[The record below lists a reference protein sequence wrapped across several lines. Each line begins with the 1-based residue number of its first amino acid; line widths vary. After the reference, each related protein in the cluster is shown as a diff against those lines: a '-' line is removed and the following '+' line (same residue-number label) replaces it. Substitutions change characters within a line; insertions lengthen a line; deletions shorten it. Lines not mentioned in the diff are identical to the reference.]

1 MLKHGV
7 HEGLRRDTWGK
18 LATRLPLKKGVE
30 MSTKSKLLAM
40 TENLQLP
47 NDSPTEAETGKTTS
61 ATPTEG
67 QDTGSALRQ
76 QTRFPPVAGGTAPRT
91 GPGQML
97 QFRGQML
104 AIEGELGNLRDR
116 LKEHEGS
123 TPTRKLDPMTVVP
136 SRWANRHP
144 DSYNTA
150 EFARLKQ
157 DIELAGGN
165 VQPISVRVLVD
176 EPGRYEIVFGH
187 RRHRACSELGIPVLA
202 TIDSNAV
209 SDHDLFSAMD
219 RENRERADLSPFEQG
234 TMYRRALDEKLYSSN
249 RRLAEALGVSH
260 TWVANVLL
268 VADLPAPIIE
278 CFRSPLEIQHR
289 HAKSIA
295 SALEVDRKGVL
306 RRAAKLVLQER
317 PKAAGAVVTALV
329 GESKD
334 ASELVRQ
341 ALEVDGKPVGHW
353 SRDGAGRLTIQIE
366 SAYLNDDRQFAV
378 LSSVAKALMT

>member
-1 MLKHGV
+1 
-7 HEGLRRDTWGK
+7 
-18 LATRLPLKKGVE
+18 

-47 NDSPTEAETGKTTS
+47 SEIPPTAQTVDAVPNGAVAKTAGSPQNTK
-61 ATPTEG
+61 
-67 QDTGSALRQ
+67 
-76 QTRFPPVAGGTAPRT
+76 FPPVTPGPVART

-104 AIEGELGNLRDR
+104 AVEGELGKLRDQ

-123 TPTRKLDPMTVVP
+123 TPTKKLDPQSVLQ

-144 DSYNTA
+144 DSFNTA

-165 VQPISVRVLVD
+165 VQPISVRALSD
-176 EPGRYEIVFGH
+176 QLGKYEIVFGH

-202 TIDSNAV
+202 TVDTSAV

-234 TMYRRALDEKLYSSN
+234 TMYRRALDEKLYPSN

-268 VADLPAPIIE
+268 VADLPAPVVE
-278 CFRSPLEIQHR
+278 CFRSPLDIQHR
-289 HAKSIA
+289 HAKAIA
-295 SALEVDRKGVL
+295 TALEADRKAVL
-306 RRAAKLVLQER
+306 RRAEKLRALER
-317 PKAAGAVVTALV
+317 PRTATSVVSALV
-329 GESKD
+329 GTSTETAEPIHQPLEVGGKQVGRWSKD
-334 ASELVRQ
+334 R
-341 ALEVDGKPVGHW
+341 
-353 SRDGAGRLTIQIE
+353 AGRLNIQID
-366 SAYLNDDRQFAV
+366 SAHLDEDGHLVV
-378 LSSVAKALMT
+378 LKSIEAALKR

>member
-1 MLKHGV
+1 
-7 HEGLRRDTWGK
+7 
-18 LATRLPLKKGVE
+18 

-40 TENLQLP
+40 TENLQVP
-47 NDSPTEAETGKTTS
+47 EDSPAAAGAAVTTP
-61 ATPTEG
+61 APTPTEG
-67 QDTGSALRQ
+67 QTAGNAQ
-76 QTRFPPVAGGTAPRT
+76 QPQLKFPPVPTGAAPRT

-104 AIEGELGNLRDR
+104 AVEGELGKLRDR

-123 TPTRKLDPMTVVP
+123 TPTRKLDPQAVVP

-144 DSYNTA
+144 DSFSTA

-165 VQPISVRVLVD
+165 VQPISVRVLID
-176 EPGRYEIVFGH
+176 QPGRYEIVFGH

-202 TIDSNAV
+202 TIDTSAV
-209 SDHDLFSAMD
+209 SDHELFSAMD
-219 RENRERADLSPFEQG
+219 RENRERADLSPYEQG
-234 TMYRRALDEKLYSSN
+234 TMYRRALDEKLYPSN

-268 VADLPAPIIE
+268 VADLPAPVVE

-295 SALEVDRKGVL
+295 SALESDRKGVL
-306 RRAAKLVLQER
+306 RRAEKLRAQER
-317 PKAAGAVVTALV
+317 PKAAAAVVAALV
-329 GESKD
+329 G
-334 ASELVRQ
+334 ASNEAVEPANQ
-341 ALEVDGKPVGHW
+341 PLEVDGKQVGRW
-353 SRDGAGRLTIQIE
+353 SRDGAGRLTVQIE
-366 SAYLNDDRQFAV
+366 AAHLNDDRHLAV
-378 LSSVAKALMT
+378 LRSIAAALKG

>member
-1 MLKHGV
+1 
-7 HEGLRRDTWGK
+7 
-18 LATRLPLKKGVE
+18 

-47 NDSPTEAETGKTTS
+47 EDSPAAAEAAVSTPVP
-61 ATPTEG
+61 TPTDG
-67 QDTGSALRQ
+67 QTAGTSPQ
-76 QTRFPPVAGGTAPRT
+76 PQPKFPPVPTGAAPRT

-104 AIEGELGNLRDR
+104 AVEGELGKLRDR

-123 TPTRKLDPMTVVP
+123 TPTRKLDPQAVVP

-144 DSYNTA
+144 DSFSTA

-165 VQPISVRVLVD
+165 VQPISVRVLID
-176 EPGRYEIVFGH
+176 QPGRYEIVFGH

-202 TIDSNAV
+202 TIDTNAV
-209 SDHDLFSAMD
+209 SDHELFSAMD
-219 RENRERADLSPFEQG
+219 RENRERADLSPYEQG
-234 TMYRRALDEKLYSSN
+234 TMYRRALDEKLYPSN

-268 VADLPAPIIE
+268 VADLPAPVVE

-295 SALEVDRKGVL
+295 MALETDRKGVL
-306 RRAAKLVLQER
+306 RRAEKLRAQER
-317 PKAAGAVVTALV
+317 PKAATAVAAALIGASNV
-329 GESKD
+329 GAEPTK
-334 ASELVRQ
+334 Q
-341 ALEVDGKPVGHW
+341 PLEIDGKPVGHW
-353 SRDGAGRLTIQIE
+353 SKDGTGRFTVQIDA
-366 SAYLNDDRQFAV
+366 AYVNEELHPAV
-378 LSSVAKALMT
+378 LKAIAAALKA

>member
-1 MLKHGV
+1 
-7 HEGLRRDTWGK
+7 
-18 LATRLPLKKGVE
+18 

-47 NDSPTEAETGKTTS
+47 GELPPAVDAGATAPGPPSPDSPPHGGNLQ
-61 ATPTEG
+61 PP
-67 QDTGSALRQ
+67 QP
-76 QTRFPPVAGGTAPRT
+76 RFPPVATGAAPRT

-104 AIEGELGNLRDR
+104 AVEGELGKLRDR

-123 TPTRKLDPMTVVP
+123 IPTRKLDPQVVVP

-144 DSYNTA
+144 DSFSTT

-157 DIELAGGN
+157 DIGLAGGN
-165 VQPISVRVLVD
+165 VQPILVRTLID
-176 EPGRYEIVFGH
+176 QPGHYEIVFGH

-202 TIDSNAV
+202 TIDPGAV
-209 SDHDLFSAMD
+209 SDLDLFSAMD

-234 TMYRRALDEKLYSSN
+234 TMYRRALDEKLYPSN

-268 VADLPAPIIE
+268 VADLPAPVVE

-289 HAKSIA
+289 HAKRIA
-295 SALEVDRKGVL
+295 AALETDRKGVL
-306 RRAAKLVLQER
+306 RRAEKLRAQKN
-317 PKAAGAVVTALV
+317 PKAATVVFAALL
-329 GESKD
+329 GESRE
-334 ASELVRQ
+334 ASDLAHQPLEIDGRQ
-341 ALEVDGKPVGHW
+341 VGSW
-353 SRDGAGRLTIQIE
+353 SRDGAGRLSIQIE
-366 SAYLNDDRQFAV
+366 AAYVNDDRHLSV
-378 LSSVAKALMT
+378 LKAIAAALKP